1 MCLENITR
9 QKKKSKTLKLL
20 WKKLYK
26 RNGAETVKKDWTLWV
41 DETDYSNQLTKKTL
55 IYKISLRLKFKSGN
69 TIKLKT
75 INNIVKEILPN
86 YE

>member
-1 MCLENITR
+1 MADISAE
-9 QKKKSKTLKLL
+9 
-20 WKKLYK
+20 LYK
-26 RNGAETVKKDWTLWV
+26 RNGVETVKKDWTLWV

-55 IYKISLRLKFKSGN
+55 ICKISLRLKFKSGN
-69 TIKLKT
+69 AIKLKT

>member
-1 MCLENITR
+1 MADISREV
-9 QKKKSKTLKLL
+9 
-20 WKKLYK
+20 YK
-26 RNGAETVKKDWTLWV
+26 RNGVETVKKDWTLWV

>member
-1 MCLENITR
+1 MADISAE
-9 QKKKSKTLKLL
+9 
-20 WKKLYK
+20 LYK
-26 RNGAETVKKDWTLWV
+26 RNGVETVKKDWTLWV

-55 IYKISLRLKFKSGN
+55 IYKIYLRLKFKSGN
-69 TIKLKT
+69 TMKLKT

>member
-1 MCLENITR
+1 M
-9 QKKKSKTLKLL
+9 
-20 WKKLYK
+20 
-26 RNGAETVKKDWTLWV
+26 

>member
-1 MCLENITR
+1 MADISAE
-9 QKKKSKTLKLL
+9 
-20 WKKLYK
+20 LYK
-26 RNGAETVKKDWTLWV
+26 RNGVETVKKDWILWV

-55 IYKISLRLKFKSGN
+55 IYKIYLRLKFKSGN

>member
-1 MCLENITR
+1 M
-9 QKKKSKTLKLL
+9 
-20 WKKLYK
+20 
-26 RNGAETVKKDWTLWV
+26 
-41 DETDYSNQLTKKTL
+41 DETDYSNQLTKKAL

>member
-1 MCLENITR
+1 MADISAE
-9 QKKKSKTLKLL
+9 
-20 WKKLYK
+20 LYK
-26 RNGAETVKKDWTLWV
+26 RNGVETVKKDWTSWV
-41 DETDYSNQLTKKTL
+41 DETDYSNQLTKKAL
-55 IYKISLRLKFKSGN
+55 IYKIYLRLKFKSGN

>member
-1 MCLENITR
+1 MADISAE
-9 QKKKSKTLKLL
+9 
-20 WKKLYK
+20 LYK
-26 RNGAETVKKDWTLWV
+26 RNGVETVKKDWTLWV

-55 IYKISLRLKFKSGN
+55 IYKIYLRLKFKSGN